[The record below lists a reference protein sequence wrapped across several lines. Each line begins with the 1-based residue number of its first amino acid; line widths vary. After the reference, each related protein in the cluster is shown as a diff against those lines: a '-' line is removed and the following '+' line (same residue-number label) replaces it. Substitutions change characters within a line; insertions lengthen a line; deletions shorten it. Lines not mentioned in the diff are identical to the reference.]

1 MISQKL
7 QSFILVL
14 LIAGSILLPM
24 ISTVWV
30 ASPALADTQADE
42 QQIRQ
47 AVVTALTH
55 PGQPADANPRATHV
69 AIVGEYALADWLLAE
84 AGGEMLLMRQQG
96 KWQKVAQTGG
106 VMNSTWLMEQG
117 VPEAIAVQLVQ
128 TLQAQWK
135 H

>member
-1 MISQKL
+1 MISKKL
-7 QSFILVL
+7 QSFILKL
-14 LIAGSILLPM
+14 LITGSLLLSLTSIVL
-24 ISTVWV
+24 IS
-30 ASPALADTQADE
+30 SPALADIQTDE

-47 AVVTALTH
+47 AVVAALTH

-96 KWQKVAQTGG
+96 RWQKIAQTGG
-106 VMNSTWLMEQG
+106 VMNSTWLIEQG

-128 TLQAQWK
+128 TLQAQWN

>member
-1 MISQKL
+1 M
-7 QSFILVL
+7 
-14 LIAGSILLPM
+14 
-24 ISTVWV
+24 
-30 ASPALADTQADE
+30 
-42 QQIRQ
+42 
-47 AVVTALTH
+47 
-55 PGQPADANPRATHV
+55 
-69 AIVGEYALADWLLAE
+69 AIVGDYALADWLLAE

-96 KWQKVAQTGG
+96 KWQKFAQTGG

>member
-1 MISQKL
+1 MISKKL
-7 QSFILVL
+7 QSFILMLLITGSVL
-14 LIAGSILLPM
+14 LPLT
-24 ISTVWV
+24 STVLV
-30 ASPALADTQADE
+30 SNPALADIQTDE

-47 AVVTALTH
+47 AIVAALTH

-69 AIVGEYALADWLLAE
+69 AIVGDYALADWLLAE

-106 VMNSTWLMEQG
+106 VMNSTWLIEQG

>member
-1 MISQKL
+1 MISKKL
-7 QSFILVL
+7 QSFILKL
-14 LIAGSILLPM
+14 LITGSLLLSLTS
-24 ISTVWV
+24 IVLVS
-30 ASPALADTQADE
+30 SPALADIQTDE

-47 AVVTALTH
+47 TVVAALTH

-106 VMNSTWLMEQG
+106 VMNSTWLIEQG